1 MGVRMNPKLTDLKSL
16 ARRAGEILMQSF
28 AGQIQVDRKGVI
40 DLVTEVDHR
49 SEAFLLQEIREGFPS
64 HHVVT
69 EESGIKQGD
78 RDHSW
83 YVDPLDGTVNYA
95 HGVPIFSVSLAYAY
109 QGRMTLGVV
118 YDPFREECYSAKRG
132 HGAWLNGEQLQVT
145 GTADLADSCW

>member
-83 YVDPLDGTVNYA
+83 YVDPLMVRSITRMGCPY
-95 HGVPIFSVSLAYAY
+95 FRSLWPMRTRA
-109 QGRMTLGVV
+109 G
-118 YDPFREECYSAKRG
+118 
-132 HGAWLNGEQLQVT
+132 
-145 GTADLADSCW
+145 